1 MCFQLRCWLGLLS
14 AGLDL
19 ENLNT
24 KVVRSGGWQVSAGC
38 WQEPLVSIHVDF
50 FTGLLEYPS
59 NMAAGFP
66 QSKWTKTEKSTCY
79 NAFYDLASEV
89 TLLHFCNTL
98 LVTHVQSIWCGI
110 GLYKSTILGAVCCYI
125 AHEDTRNGFQGQ
137 GLPQSDTLAIVGE
150 AKTDVGQTGS
160 ED

>member
-14 AGLDL
+14 TGLDL

-24 KVVRSGGWQVSAGC
+24 KVVRSGGWQVSAGR

-66 QSKWTKTEKSTCY
+66 QSK
-79 NAFYDLASEV
+79 
-89 TLLHFCNTL
+89 
-98 LVTHVQSIWCGI
+98 
-110 GLYKSTILGAVCCYI
+110 
-125 AHEDTRNGFQGQ
+125 
-137 GLPQSDTLAIVGE
+137 
-150 AKTDVGQTGS
+150 
-160 ED
+160 